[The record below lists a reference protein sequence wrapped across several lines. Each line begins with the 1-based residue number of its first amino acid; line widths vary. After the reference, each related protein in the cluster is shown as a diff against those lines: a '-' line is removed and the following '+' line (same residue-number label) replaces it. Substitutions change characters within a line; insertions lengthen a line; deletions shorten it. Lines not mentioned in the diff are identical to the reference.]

1 MSETGDERERRMMDD
16 GMLWGFM
23 EGETFIALRKAPMV
37 RAGLGPPPFDVTL
50 PDGRVRHVVG
60 IPDGSKP

>member
-1 MSETGDERERRMMDD
+1 MMDD
-16 GMLWGFM
+16 GLLWGFM